1 MSSSQPNPDSG
12 EKPTK
17 IDNRAENWT
26 PKDAADGCVTREI
39 WVAIY
44 TKTFEDFLGPEIQKM
59 WKRGINEVY
68 GWARN
73 TEHLAWMPRRYV
85 AHQVLKFCAFSL
97 IKFIPSSMVH
107 LADTVTDLYDNNTW
121 PKDFGPVIIQDAEK
135 ADLDDG
141 YREWLEIA
149 AKIENENATIFNHN
163 PETQLKKKK
172 NLTEDENPKESQD
185 TEKEEGSDPK
195 QENDLKR
202 KYQADSKQEEHASA
216 NKKRKPDTE
225 HNSQMNKNSQVEN
238 TADLK
243 PNASNAPL
251 APEAANTQ
259 QPIVWTSLTSK
270 KDLQTFNLPNWIAEA
285 IDGGREEREDFFQK
299 AFLPQD
305 EQSLPGEGFAVR
317 VPSNVQQTSLFRSSG
332 HIQLANRKIN
342 PALQIAWLDYEGEM
356 YLLCFKRN
364 PNDKLKDLLD
374 DYFMIWVELK
384 QYCRHLRVR
393 PANKHVQLADWLAES
408 FRTYGM
414 RTLALMGLH
423 FNKLEK
429 DDEERLARSLETG
442 CKVSDV
448 PHECSPEQHDHHLWF
463 DGLTDPK
470 NDSS

>member
-17 IDNRAENWT
+17 NDNRAENWT
-26 PKDAADGCVTREI
+26 PKDDADGCVTREI

-97 IKFIPSSMVH
+97 N
-107 LADTVTDLYDNNTW
+107 LCDNNTW
-121 PKDFGPVIIQDAEK
+121 PKDFGPVVIQDAEK

-149 AKIENENATIFNHN
+149 AKIENENTAIFNHN
-163 PETQLKKKK
+163 PETELKKKK
-172 NLTEDENPKESQD
+172 NLTEDENRRRARTLRRRNRKSD
-185 TEKEEGSDPK
+185 TE
-195 QENDLKR
+195 Q
-202 KYQADSKQEEHASA
+202 
-216 NKKRKPDTE
+216 
-225 HNSQMNKNSQVEN
+225 NSQMNKNLQVEN

-243 PNASNAPL
+243 PNASNAPS

-259 QPIVWTSLTSK
+259 KPIVWTSLNSK
-270 KDLQTFNLPNWIAEA
+270 KDLQTFNIPYRIAEA
-285 IDGGREEREDFFQK
+285 IDGGRKEREDFFQK
-299 AFLPQD
+299 AFLPRD
-305 EQSLPGEGFAVR
+305 EQSLSGEGFAVR
-317 VPSNVQQTSLFRSSG
+317 VPSNVQQTSLFRSAG

-342 PALQIAWLDYEGEM
+342 PALQIVWLDYEGET
-356 YLLCFKRN
+356 YLLSFKRN
-364 PNDKLKDLLD
+364 PDDNFMDLLD
-374 DYFMIWVELK
+374 DYVMIWVGMKE
-384 QYCRHLRVR
+384 YCRHLRVR

-414 RTLALMGLH
+414 RTIALMGLH

-429 DDEERLARSLETG
+429 DDEDRLARSLETE

-448 PHECSPEQHDHHLWF
+448 PHDCSPEQHDHHLWF

>member
-17 IDNRAENWT
+17 NDNHAENWT
-26 PKDAADGCVTREI
+26 PKDDADGCVTREI

-97 IKFIPSSMVH
+97 N
-107 LADTVTDLYDNNTW
+107 LCDNNTW
-121 PKDFGPVIIQDAEK
+121 PKDFGPVVIQDAEK

-149 AKIENENATIFNHN
+149 AKIENENTAIFNHN
-163 PETQLKKKK
+163 PETELKKKK

-185 TEKEEGSDPK
+185 IEKEECSDPK

-216 NKKRKPDTE
+216 NKKRKSDTE
-225 HNSQMNKNSQVEN
+225 QNSQMNKNLQVEN

-243 PNASNAPL
+243 PNASNAPS

-259 QPIVWTSLTSK
+259 KPIVWTSLNSK
-270 KDLQTFNLPNWIAEA
+270 KDLQTFNIPYRIAEA
-285 IDGGREEREDFFQK
+285 IDGGRKEREDFFQK
-299 AFLPQD
+299 AFLPRY

-317 VPSNVQQTSLFRSSG
+317 VPSNVQQTSLFQSAG

-342 PALQIAWLDYEGEM
+342 PALQIAWLDYEGET
-356 YLLCFKRN
+356 YLLSFKRN
-364 PNDKLKDLLD
+364 PDDNFMDLLD
-374 DYFMIWVELK
+374 DYVMIWVGMKE
-384 QYCRHLRVR
+384 YCRHLRVR

-414 RTLALMGLH
+414 RTIALMGLH

-429 DDEERLARSLETG
+429 DDEDRLARSLETEY
-442 CKVSDV
+442 KVSDV
-448 PHECSPEQHDHHLWF
+448 PHDCSPEQHDHHLWF

>member
-17 IDNRAENWT
+17 SDHRAENWT

-44 TKTFEDFLGPEIQKM
+44 TKTFEEFSSPEIQKM

-68 GWARN
+68 GWARS

-85 AHQVLKFCAFSL
+85 VHQVLKFCAFSL
-97 IKFIPSSMVH
+97 N
-107 LADTVTDLYDNNTW
+107 LYDNNTW

-149 AKIENENATIFNHN
+149 ANIENENAAIFNHD
-163 PETQLKKKK
+163 PETELKKK

-185 TEKEEGSDPK
+185 VEKEDGSDPK

-216 NKKRKPDTE
+216 NKKRKSDTE
-225 HNSQMNKNSQVEN
+225 QNSQMNKNSHVEN
-238 TADLK
+238 TAELE
-243 PNASNAPL
+243 PNASNAPS
-251 APEAANTQ
+251 APEATNTQ
-259 QPIVWTSLTSK
+259 QPIVWSVLNRK
-270 KDLQTFNLPNWIAEA
+270 KDLQTFNIPNWIAEA
-285 IDGGREEREDFFQK
+285 IDGGRKEREDFFQK
-299 AFLPQD
+299 AFLPRD
-305 EQSLPGEGFAVR
+305 EQSLPGEGFAVK
-317 VPSNVQQTSLFRSSG
+317 VPSNVQQTSLFRSAG

-342 PALQIAWLDYEGEM
+342 PALQIAWLDYEGET
-356 YLLCFKRN
+356 YLLCFHRN
-364 PNDKLKDLLD
+364 PNDNFKDLLD
-374 DYFMIWVELK
+374 DYVMIWVGLK
-384 QYCRHLRVR
+384 EYCRHLRVR

-414 RTLALMGLH
+414 RTIALMGLH

-429 DDEERLARSLETG
+429 DDEDRLARSLETE

-448 PHECSPEQHDHHLWF
+448 PHECSPEQHDHNLWF
-463 DGLTDPK
+463 DGLTGPK